1 MDKLTALK
9 IFCRVVELGSF
20 HGAASDLGFS
30 NAAISKNIKELEAEL
45 QARLINRTTRT
56 LTLTDIG
63 TLYYERVST
72 ILDQLNETDEMLTD
86 LNNNPRGVI
95 KINAPMSLG
104 LICLSPIIEDFMRVY
119 PEITIDLWMDDRQ
132 LDFFE
137 YGFDIAIRGTQG
149 LKDSSLIS
157 RKLAILDRV
166 VCASPGYL
174 QSARTITKP
183 EDLVD
188 HNCLIYNLSSSPERW
203 LFKKKTQQKSV
214 QIKGRFRA
222 NNSLVLKEAACSDF
236 GVVILPRRFIEDA
249 LDSGALVPVLPEWFV
264 EDHSIFALYPA
275 HRENSRKIRVF
286 LDFLIEAFKAMH

>member
-9 IFCRVVELGSF
+9 IFCRVVELKSF
-20 HGAASDLGFS
+20 HGAATDLGFS

-56 LTLTDIG
+56 LSLTDIG
-63 TLYYERVST
+63 ILYYERVST
-72 ILDQLNETDEMLTD
+72 ILDQLNETDELLTD
-86 LNNNPRGVI
+86 LNDSPRGVI

-104 LICLSPIIEDFMRVY
+104 LICLSSIIEEFMRVY
-119 PEITIDLWMDDRQ
+119 SEITIDLWMDDRQ
-132 LDFFE
+132 VDFFD

-157 RKLAILDRV
+157 RKLANLDRI
-166 VCASPGYL
+166 VCASPQYL
-174 QSARTITKP
+174 ETESKITTP
-183 EDLVD
+183 EDLIN
-188 HNCLIYNLSSSPERW
+188 HNCLIYSLSSSPEQW
-203 LFKKKTQQKSV
+203 LFKNKTQQKNV

-222 NNSLVLKEAACSDF
+222 NNSLVLKEAACSGF
-236 GVVILPRRFIEDA
+236 GIVILPKRFIEED
-249 LDSGALVPVLPEWFV
+249 LDQGALVPVLPEWFV

-286 LDFLIEAFKAMH
+286 LDFLIEAFKAKQ